1 MEDREVYSFKKNAE
15 ETVRV
20 TLTEFKG
27 YRLLDLRVYVQDEEG
42 REVPTRKGLTL
53 SRELVGELFE
63 GLRKAIEIIEDKS

>member
-1 MEDREVYSFKKNAE
+1 MADREVCSFKKNVQE
-15 ETVRV
+15 KVRV
-20 TLTEFKG
+20 TLMEFKG